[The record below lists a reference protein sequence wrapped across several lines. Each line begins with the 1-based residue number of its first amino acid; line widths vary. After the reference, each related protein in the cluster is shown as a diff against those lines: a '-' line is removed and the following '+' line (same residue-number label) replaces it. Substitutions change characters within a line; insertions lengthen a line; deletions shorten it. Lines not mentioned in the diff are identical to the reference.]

1 MTQER
6 RGQQRTEVV
15 LSLRFVVEGRT
26 VVGTS
31 TDISVGGLRAMLPE
45 NLPFGTKVKVI
56 VQLPAL
62 PDESV
67 IDAEVRWGQ
76 AEAGGGFSVG
86 LQFLRVRPRETWAIN
101 QIIRGA

>member
-1 MTQER
+1 VALKDR
-6 RGQQRTEVV
+6 VHHRADVV
-15 LSLRFVVEGRT
+15 LALRLLVEGRT

-31 TDISVGGLRAMLPE
+31 ADMSVGGLRTVLPE
-45 NLPFGTKVKVI
+45 NLPFGAKVKVH

-67 IDAEVRWGQ
+67 IDAEVRWSE
-76 AEAGGGFSVG
+76 AEVGGGFSVG
-86 LQFLRVRPRETWAIN
+86 LQFLRVRPRETWALN

>member
-1 MTQER
+1 MAQER
-6 RGQQRTEVV
+6 RVHNRAELV
-15 LSLRFVVEGRT
+15 LSLRIAVEGRT

-31 TDISVGGLRAMLPE
+31 ADISVGGLRAMLPE

-56 VQLPAL
+56 VHLPAL

-67 IDAEVRWGQ
+67 IDAEVRWCQ

-86 LQFLRVRPRETWAIN
+86 LQFLRVRPLETWAIN

>member
-1 MTQER
+1 MALKDR
-6 RGQQRTEVV
+6 VHHRAEVV
-15 LSLRFVVEGRT
+15 FSLRLVVEGRT

-31 TDISVGGLRAMLPE
+31 ADISVGGLRAVLPE
-45 NLPFGTKVKVI
+45 NLPFGSKVKVH
-56 VQLPAL
+56 VQLSAL

-67 IDAEVRWGQ
+67 IDAEVRWSQ

-86 LQFLRVRPRETWAIN
+86 LQFLRVRARETWALN

>member
-1 MTQER
+1 MPLQDR
-6 RGQQRTEVV
+6 VHHRADIV
-15 LSLRFVVEGRT
+15 LPLRILVEGRT

-31 TDISVGGLRAMLPE
+31 ADISVGGLRAVLPE
-45 NLPFGTKVKVI
+45 SLPFGTKAKVH

-67 IDAEVRWGQ
+67 IDAEVRWSQ

-86 LQFLRVRPRETWAIN
+86 LQFLRVRARETWALN